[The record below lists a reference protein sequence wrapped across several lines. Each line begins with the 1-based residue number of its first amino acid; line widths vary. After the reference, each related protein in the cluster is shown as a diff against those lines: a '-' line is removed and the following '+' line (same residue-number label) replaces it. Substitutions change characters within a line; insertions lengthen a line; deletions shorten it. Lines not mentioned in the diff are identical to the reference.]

1 MSQLRLPHI
10 HQSIES
16 LKLDPP
22 AKETTSLTQDEFDQ
36 LESSIER
43 LSQQEAIAVRMFH
56 LQGKSYR
63 EISSHIGMPENSI
76 GPFLSRARDKLKR
89 AV

>member
-1 MSQLRLPHI
+1 
-10 HQSIES
+10 
-16 LKLDPP
+16 
-22 AKETTSLTQDEFDQ
+22 
-36 LESSIER
+36 
-43 LSQQEAIAVRMFH
+43 MFH

-63 EISSHIGMPENSI
+63 EISSHIGMPENSV